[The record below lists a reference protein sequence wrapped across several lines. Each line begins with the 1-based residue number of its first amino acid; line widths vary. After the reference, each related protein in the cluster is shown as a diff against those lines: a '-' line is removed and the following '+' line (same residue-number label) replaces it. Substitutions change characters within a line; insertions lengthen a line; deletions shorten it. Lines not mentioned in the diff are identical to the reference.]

1 MNKYLKFVLLFLV
14 CIVFMLG
21 VYFAYNALKDNE
33 DILNELQGQQ
43 QEIQPAMYEKATDF
57 EIFDINKKSVKLSN
71 YIGRP
76 IVINAWT
83 SWCNPCRTEL
93 PDFQKAY
100 EAYSG
105 DVEFL
110 MINLPDGISE
120 TYEGTLQFI
129 EDNNYTFPVYFDLL
143 GKATT
148 EYEIYSIPRT
158 LFINES
164 GEIVKDYTGMINDII
179 LENEIQNIL

>member
-1 MNKYLKFVLLFLV
+1 MNKYLKFVLLLV
-14 CIVFMLG
+14 ICIVFMIL
-21 VYFAYNALKDNE
+21 VYFTYNTLKDNE
-33 DILNELQGQQ
+33 DIQNELLVP
-43 QEIQPAMYEKATDF
+43 QETTQTTKYKKATDF
-57 EIFDINKKSVKLSN
+57 EIFDIEKNSVKLSN
-71 YIGRP
+71 YIGKP
-76 IVINAWT
+76 NVINAWT

-100 EAYSG
+100 EKYSG

-110 MINLPDGISE
+110 MINLTDGISE
-120 TYEGTLQFI
+120 TYEGTLQFLK
-129 EDNNYTFPVYFDLL
+129 DNNYTFPVYFDLL

-148 EYEIYSIPRT
+148 TYEIYSIPRT

-164 GEIVKDYTGMINDII
+164 GEIVKEYTGMINDII